1 MKIMM
6 NNMDSIINYIYE
18 GDYFIVTSHISP
30 DGDNIGSTLSMYY
43 TLKNLGKNVYYVLD
57 DEAPLNLR
65 FLVEDVKIYK
75 SNEFNMKNY
84 SLIALDCGDKMRI
97 CVSDEI
103 KNNASKLICI
113 DHHASNDSYGDL
125 NYVDIDAS
133 STCELVYNL
142 LVRFQQIKDI
152 NIINE
157 DIATC
162 LYTGLVTDTG
172 NFSYSNVHA
181 SSFEMAKNLLVLGAQ
196 KNTIIQNIY
205 QSNSSGYYKLLG
217 EALKGLEIFDSKV
230 SSVVLTQDMMNR
242 NNISFNDVDGIT
254 TYTRDIKGI
263 EVGILFKEKK
273 QNEIKVSFRSKNY
286 VDVSEIAKLFGGG
299 GHVRAAG
306 CTIRDSIDNA
316 KKMVLE
322 AVLKSI

>member
-1 MKIMM
+1 MM
-6 NNMDSIINYIYE
+6 NNIDSIINYIYE

-43 TLKNLGKNVYYVLD
+43 TLKNLGKKVYYVLD
-57 DEAPLNLR
+57 DEAPLNLK

-75 SNEFNMKNY
+75 SNELDMNQY
-84 SLIALDCGDKMRI
+84 SLIALDCGDEPRI

-125 NYVDIDAS
+125 NYVDKDAS

-142 LVRFQQIKDI
+142 LIRFQQIKDI
-152 NIINE
+152 KIINK

-162 LYTGLVTDTG
+162 LYTGLATDTG

-205 QSNSSGYYKLLG
+205 QSNSSDYYKLLG
-217 EALKGLEIFDSKV
+217 EALKSLEIFESKV
-230 SSVVLTQDMMNR
+230 SSIVLTQDMMNR
-242 NNISFNDVDGIT
+242 NNTSFNDVDGIT
-254 TYTRDIKGI
+254 TYTRDIKDV

-306 CTIRDSIDNA
+306 CTIKDSIDNA

>member
-1 MKIMM
+1 
-6 NNMDSIINYIYE
+6 
-18 GDYFIVTSHISP
+18 
-30 DGDNIGSTLSMYY
+30 
-43 TLKNLGKNVYYVLD
+43 
-57 DEAPLNLR
+57 
-65 FLVEDVKIYK
+65 
-75 SNEFNMKNY
+75 
-84 SLIALDCGDKMRI
+84 MRI

-196 KNTIIQNIY
+196 KYYNTKYISKQFFWLLQIIRR
-205 QSNSSGYYKLLG
+205 SS
-217 EALKGLEIFDSKV
+217 KGF
-230 SSVVLTQDMMNR
+230 
-242 NNISFNDVDGIT
+242 G
-254 TYTRDIKGI
+254 DI
-263 EVGILFKEKK
+263 
-273 QNEIKVSFRSKNY
+273 
-286 VDVSEIAKLFGGG
+286 
-299 GHVRAAG
+299 
-306 CTIRDSIDNA
+306 
-316 KKMVLE
+316 
-322 AVLKSI
+322 

>member
-1 MKIMM
+1 MCEWW
-6 NNMDSIINYIYE
+6 NQ
-18 GDYFIVTSHISP
+18 
-30 DGDNIGSTLSMYY
+30 
-43 TLKNLGKNVYYVLD
+43 
-57 DEAPLNLR
+57 
-65 FLVEDVKIYK
+65 
-75 SNEFNMKNY
+75 
-84 SLIALDCGDKMRI
+84 
-97 CVSDEI
+97 
-103 KNNASKLICI
+103 NNASKLICI

-217 EALKGLEIFDSKV
+217 EALKGLEIFD
-230 SSVVLTQDMMNR
+230 
-242 NNISFNDVDGIT
+242 
-254 TYTRDIKGI
+254 
-263 EVGILFKEKK
+263 
-273 QNEIKVSFRSKNY
+273 
-286 VDVSEIAKLFGGG
+286 
-299 GHVRAAG
+299 
-306 CTIRDSIDNA
+306 
-316 KKMVLE
+316 
-322 AVLKSI
+322 